1 MRVLLIS
8 PHLTFHHSEYSVP
21 LKSQLLGLR
30 SIAAV
35 LQRAGHEVDIHDY
48 FTTADHFYPI
58 NDQFIRFGL
67 TDQEILAQIRN
78 FSPDV
83 IGISSMFN
91 SHAHD
96 AHHVAKLAKQCRPNC
111 LLIFGGAHPSEH
123 WKWAMKDANI
133 DICVIGEGERTIA
146 ELIDRAAKQQN
157 FQGLKGIVHRVDGKV
172 VQEEKRP
179 LIDNLDDLP
188 FPDRTLAPQ
197 ALADKN
203 NETQKNKFIMRPPV
217 GFIQTSR
224 GCPRKCY
231 YCTYVNVFSRKWRPR
246 SAQHVVDEIQML
258 HEQHGYDEI
267 HFIDDNPNISKKR
280 MMAIAEEIIARQL
293 NIRLVAATGLEI
305 HSMDTEVLQKMK
317 QAGFYRLHFG
327 IESGD
332 SQSQR
337 RIGKALSLNKARQVI
352 QEANRLGFWTA
363 GTFIFGHPHETMQE
377 IRKTIDFA
385 KKSGLDYPI
394 FNILIPELGTKSYDM
409 AIKDD
414 LIDLKP
420 SYLDPDSKEWYKIG
434 LAYYHGCKTTFCSNK
449 ELQKIRVKAYRNFF
463 LYKLVTPQSYIN
475 VLRKIKSREDLRY
488 LIRICLS
495 PIKMLIGSFF
505 TKGEQIKSIP
515 TTGARKASP
524 QH

>member
-258 HEQHGYDEI
+258 HEQHVPDGHYYFTYQRVLFEDSFEEPDR
-267 HFIDDNPNISKKR
+267 HRNNKSVPNIGKDWVRRRPAVKDYGNYSHSIAPETMRRYFPKLYDKR
-280 MMAIAEEIIARQL
+280 
-293 NIRLVAATGLEI
+293 
-305 HSMDTEVLQKMK
+305 
-317 QAGFYRLHFG
+317 
-327 IESGD
+327 
-332 SQSQR
+332 
-337 RIGKALSLNKARQVI
+337 
-352 QEANRLGFWTA
+352 
-363 GTFIFGHPHETMQE
+363 FGH
-377 IRKTIDFA
+377 
-385 KKSGLDYPI
+385 
-394 FNILIPELGTKSYDM
+394 
-409 AIKDD
+409 
-414 LIDLKP
+414 
-420 SYLDPDSKEWYKIG
+420 
-434 LAYYHGCKTTFCSNK
+434 
-449 ELQKIRVKAYRNFF
+449 
-463 LYKLVTPQSYIN
+463 
-475 VLRKIKSREDLRY
+475 
-488 LIRICLS
+488 
-495 PIKMLIGSFF
+495 
-505 TKGEQIKSIP
+505 
-515 TTGARKASP
+515 
-524 QH
+524 